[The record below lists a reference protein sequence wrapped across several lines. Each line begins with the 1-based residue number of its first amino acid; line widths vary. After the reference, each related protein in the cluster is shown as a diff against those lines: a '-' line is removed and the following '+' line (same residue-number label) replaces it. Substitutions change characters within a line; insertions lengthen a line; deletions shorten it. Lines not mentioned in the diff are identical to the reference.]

1 MRPGCNGLWQQ
12 AKLPCPTPEA
22 CELADIKRIEERL
35 FNRTALIAL
44 CAVLLSAAVAALWSG
59 A

>member
-1 MRPGCNGLWQQ
+1 MRPGCNGPCHQGRV
-12 AKLPCPTPEA
+12 PCPTPEA
-22 CELADIKRIEERL
+22 CELADIERIEERL
-35 FNRTALIAL
+35 FNRTVLIAL